1 MATRRMISVNIIN
14 SARFIMMPQSTQ
26 ALYFHLVAR
35 GDDDGVVE
43 AFPVMRLVGATEDE
57 LKILVAKKFISI
69 LNDDLVSHITDWLE
83 HNKIRSDRKVDSIYK
98 NLLVEVLPD
107 VALIEAKQRKD
118 RPKDNHVATLGR
130 PKDNHV
136 ATNGQPVDGVVEVR
150 LVEVSVV
157 EGSIN
162 TNTPNGYTEEFE
174 NFWSYY
180 GKKGNK
186 KKSHTQWKKLSENQK
201 SDIRSNIKDYIE
213 STGGDRLQ
221 FRKNAETYL
230 NANNEHWNDEI
241 VRSVSTGKKTRMQK
255 EMEQQGTKA
264 SDYDLTD
271 LIMR

>member
-69 LNDDLVSHITDWLE
+69 LNDDLVAHITDWLE

-118 RPKDNHVATLGR
+118 RPKDNQVSTVGR
-130 PKDNHV
+130 PKDNQV
-136 ATNGQPVDGVVEVR
+136 STNGQPRDGVGEVR
-150 LVEVSVV
+150 LVEVS
-157 EGSIN
+157 IIKD
-162 TNTPNGYTEEFE
+162 TLQEEVPMSSPIDSEKEERFE
-174 NFWSYY
+174 RFWTFYNY
-180 GKKGNK
+180 KKEK
-186 KKSHTQWKKLSENQK
+186 KKAKANFMKLSQRQIDEVSK
-201 SDIRSNIKDYIE
+201 VLGEYIANTHTDGTFP
-213 STGGDRLQ
+213 SRMYPA
-221 FRKNAETYL
+221 RYL
-230 NANNEHWNDEI
+230 NPKSELWNDEI
-241 VRSVSTGKKTRMQK
+241 VATTKSKAETTAPMAKQKTGVFAR
-255 EMEQQGTKA
+255 
-264 SDYDLTD
+264 
-271 LIMR
+271 